1 MQKYLRNIWYLAAWA
16 EELSAE
22 RMLART
28 LLDEPLILF
37 RDAAGQSR
45 ALRDR
50 CPHRFAPLSRGKLE
64 NGTVRCGYHGLGFGP
79 DGACIHNPHGPV
91 PKAARVAGYPLL
103 ERHAAVWVWMGDIS
117 RIDES
122 TIPDL
127 SFIERTPAPARAQG
141 LLQTR
146 ANYELMVDN
155 IMDLSHADYLH
166 PDSLGGGINT
176 RTKGKVERGDREIAI
191 KWHATNETLPP
202 LMNAMLPTPGD
213 PADFVNEVYWSAPGV
228 MRQRVLFGPAGQ
240 LETRGA
246 DSWTAHV
253 MTPETATSTHYFF
266 CHTSDALRRDP
277 SAAPMIKSALL
288 KAFQEEDAPMI
299 EAQQARI
306 GEADFWSLSPSLFS
320 VDSGALQVRRTL
332 DRMIREENALTQEG
346 VAT

>member
-1 MQKYLRNIWYLAAWA
+1 MHKYLRNVWYLAAWA

-22 RMLART
+22 RLLART
-28 LLDEPLILF
+28 LLDEPLVLF
-37 RDAAGQSR
+37 RDVTGR
-45 ALRDR
+45 PHALRDR

-91 PKAARVAGYPLL
+91 PKAARVAAYPLV
-103 ERHAAVWVWMGDIS
+103 ERHAAAWVWMGDIS

-122 TIPDL
+122 AIPDL

-141 LLQTR
+141 LLRTR

-176 RTKGKVERGDREIAI
+176 RTKGRVERGEREIAI

-202 LMNAMLPTPGD
+202 LMNAALPTPGE
-213 PADFVNEVYWSAPGV
+213 PADFINEVYWSPPGV

-240 LETRGA
+240 LDTRGE

-277 SAAPMIKSALL
+277 SAAAIIRSALL
-288 KAFQEEDAPMI
+288 KAFQDEDAPMI

-320 VDSGALQVRRTL
+320 VDSGALHVRRTL
-332 DRMIREENALTQEG
+332 DRMIREENALTEDR